1 MLGSEKNNL
10 TSYHEDIV
18 WKKNQREVSQIFKK
32 VKYLDNFFGSATD
45 SYLSQKIYH
54 MWYTGAYWMY

>member
-1 MLGSEKNNL
+1 MKILSE
-10 TSYHEDIV
+10 
-18 WKKNQREVSQIFKK
+18 KKNQREVSQIFKK